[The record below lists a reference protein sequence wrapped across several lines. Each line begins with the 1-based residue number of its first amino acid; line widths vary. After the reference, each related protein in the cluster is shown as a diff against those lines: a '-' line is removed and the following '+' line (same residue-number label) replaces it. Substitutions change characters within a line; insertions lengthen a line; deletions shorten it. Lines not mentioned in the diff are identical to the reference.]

1 MAFCTQ
7 CGSKL
12 NDGAVFCGQCGAK
25 VFSGTAQ
32 SQSTNNGFFN
42 KLNSTVQK
50 AVNGAQQVVGDL
62 SGSQSANSASNNT
75 SHTMYEVFAPKF
87 GIGRKF
93 IFTEN
98 SLIYGDNEYKYSELT
113 QIFLV
118 NPPMQFTN
126 GVANTMANGK
136 RLILAFEYS
145 QKERFA
151 RALTYANEKIAS
163 ANGTPINYK
172 YILQSPDGIK
182 LEIYEDYAILYYLES
197 GHRNILS
204 NSMQGGSSGSI
215 KIGRAHV

>member
-75 SHTMYEVFAPKF
+75 SHTMYEVFAQ
-87 GIGRKF
+87 
-93 IFTEN
+93 N
-98 SLIYGDNEYKYSELT
+98 
-113 QIFLV
+113 
-118 NPPMQFTN
+118 
-126 GVANTMANGK
+126 
-136 RLILAFEYS
+136 LA
-145 QKERFA
+145 
-151 RALTYANEKIAS
+151 
-163 ANGTPINYK
+163 
-172 YILQSPDGIK
+172 
-182 LEIYEDYAILYYLES
+182 
-197 GHRNILS
+197 
-204 NSMQGGSSGSI
+204 
-215 KIGRAHV
+215 

>member
-75 SHTMYEVFAPKF
+75 SHTMYEVFTPKF
-87 GIGRKF
+87 GIGKKF

-98 SLIYGDNEYKYSELT
+98 SLIYGNNEYKYSELT

-163 ANGTPINYK
+163 AN
-172 YILQSPDGIK
+172 
-182 LEIYEDYAILYYLES
+182 
-197 GHRNILS
+197 
-204 NSMQGGSSGSI
+204 
-215 KIGRAHV
+215 